1 MNVQGK
7 LLLQRCTEQMDKD
20 AEVSTQPGLQGTQ
33 VEFQGRETKG
43 RLTETSR
50 APEGSA
56 EESLKNNCN
65 QLTV

>member
-1 MNVQGK
+1 
-7 LLLQRCTEQMDKD
+7 MDKD
-20 AEVSTQPGLQGTQ
+20 VEVGTQPGLQGTQ

-43 RLTETSR
+43 RLTETFR

-56 EESLKNNCN
+56 EESLKNNWD

>member
-1 MNVQGK
+1 
-7 LLLQRCTEQMDKD
+7 MDKD
-20 AEVSTQPGLQGTQ
+20 VEVGTQPGLQGTQ

-56 EESLKNNCN
+56 EESLKNNWD